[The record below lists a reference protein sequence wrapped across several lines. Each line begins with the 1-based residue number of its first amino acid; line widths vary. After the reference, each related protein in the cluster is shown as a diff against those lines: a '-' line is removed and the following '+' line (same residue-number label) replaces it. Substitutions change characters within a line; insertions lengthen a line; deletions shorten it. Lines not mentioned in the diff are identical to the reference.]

1 MTRPATR
8 TSSTRATIVVV
19 PASPPTLN
27 TDALRALLRILV
39 NAAERERAVSERR
52 AS

>member
-1 MTRPATR
+1 MARPATR

-27 TDALRALLRILV
+27 ADALRALLRILV
-39 NAAERERAVSERR
+39 KAAERERSIPERR